1 MIHKTAALL
10 GASLAA
16 LALSAPAFANDDAH
30 AHAHA
35 DGAEVLLAQGEA
47 AAPAL
52 PTMSFGS
59 WGFDP
64 ALLATDIKPGDDFN
78 AYANKRWI
86 DANPLPAD
94 FSRIGAFV
102 LLGLFALLP
111 VFVKKFR
118 AARAAKA

>member
-1 MIHKTAALL
+1 MIDKTAALL

-16 LALSAPAFANDDAH
+16 LAFTAPALANDHAPAH
-30 AHAHA
+30 EH
-35 DGAEVLLAQGEA
+35 GIETLAEGEA

-59 WGFDP
+59 WGFEP

-78 AYANKRWI
+78 AYANKRGI
-86 DANPLPAD
+86 DVHPLPPE

-102 LLGLFALLP
+102 LLGEHSC
-111 VFVKKFR
+111 
-118 AARAAKA
+118 